1 MGLFDKLF
9 GEFIDIIEWTDDT
22 SDTMVYRFERYGNEI
37 KYGAKL
43 TVREGQAAVFV
54 NEGEVADVLSPGM
67 YELETRNLP
76 VLSTILNWDH
86 GFSSPFKA
94 EVYFVNTKRFV
105 DLKWGTKN
113 PLMIR
118 DAEFGAARVRA
129 FGTYG
134 VRVTDPLKFIREI
147 VGTDG
152 NFQVEEISDQ
162 LRNLITSRFSSAVGA
177 AGIPVLD
184 MAANYEQLG
193 EIIGKRIEPE
203 FGEYGLELTKLLV
216 ENISVPPSVEEALD
230 KRTSAG
236 MVGNLDRYMTYQT
249 GVALEAGASSEGGA
263 AGAGIGMG
271 AGLAMG
277 QQMANNM
284 GQQQQLPQGNYQRPG
299 QGQSQN
305 QGNYQSAPQG
315 NAGRGGPPPLPGG
328 TRYHVAVNGDA
339 TGPYS
344 VEGLQQQLA
353 NGDLAPSSLV
363 WASGMADWQM
373 ASDVEELSELFG
385 APPPLPRS

>member
-9 GEFIDIIEWTDDT
+9 GEFVDVIEWTDDT
-22 SDTMVYRFERYGNEI
+22 NDTMVYRFERYGNEI

-76 VLSTILNWDH
+76 ILSTALSWDH
-86 GFSSPFKA
+86 AFSSPFKA
-94 EVYFVNTKRFV
+94 EVYFISTRRFV

-113 PLMIR
+113 PLMMR
-118 DAEFGAARVRA
+118 DPEFGAARVRA
-129 FGTYG
+129 FGTYA
-134 VRVTDPLKFIREI
+134 VKVADPLKFMREI

-152 NFQVEEISDQ
+152 NFQVDEISNQ

-177 AGIPVLD
+177 SGIPVLD

-193 EIIGKRIEPE
+193 DVIIDRISPE
-203 FGEYGLELTKLLV
+203 FGEYGLELTRLLV
-216 ENISVPPSVEEALD
+216 ENISVPPAVEEALD

-236 MVGNLDRYMTYQT
+236 MVGNLDKYMQYQT
-249 GVALEAGASSEGGA
+249 GVALEAGAENPGGA

-277 QQMANNM
+277 HQMANSM
-284 GQQQQLPQGNYQRPG
+284 QPG
-299 QGQSQN
+299 SSSP
-305 QGNYQSAPQG
+305 SAEVTSA
-315 NAGRGGPPPLPGG
+315 NASAALPPPLPASKK
-328 TRYHVAVNGDA
+328 YHLAVDGEA
-339 TGPYS
+339 IGPF
-344 VEGLQQQLA
+344 EIDGLEQYLA
-353 NGDLAPSSLV
+353 NGTLTRDSLV
-363 WASGMADWQM
+363 WASGMDDWAPAGEQ
-373 ASDVEELSELFG
+373 AALAELFSRST
-385 APPPLPRS
+385 PPPLPRG